1 MFLKSLCA
9 PLDLIDNIGGWSS
22 IRTMDLKYP
31 HGYQMKKVKRNEKTI
46 SYVFRPA
53 HRLVEQFD

>member
-1 MFLKSLCA
+1 MFLQSLCA
-9 PLDLIDNIGGWSS
+9 PLELIDKIGGWSS
-22 IRTMDLKYP
+22 LRTMDLKCP

-53 HRLVEQFD
+53 LRLVEQFD